1 MPRARIEHG
10 AACVID
16 DGSGRRVAAVSA
28 TRPSQGISV
37 TICALRDAGMKTAQP
52 SARRGRVR
60 RAEKVAREPKDA
72 QLCCGF
78 PFGSRHQGSTRRKE
92 KTRLLVAAEED
103 APSAV
108 VCVLIHRGVCPKCQ
122 KRHPLVALYHPRPAE
137 RSAGRRIAHRPS
149 QSTATDCALSF
160 SLSLVFVSCHCC
172 AR

>member
-1 MPRARIEHG
+1 MCHRRRERA
-10 AACVID
+10 A
-16 DGSGRRVAAVSA
+16 GSGRLSDAAESRNFGHDLRA
-28 TRPSQGISV
+28 TRRRNEDGAAK
-37 TICALRDAGMKTAQP
+37 CTA
-52 SARRGRVR
+52 RGRVR